1 MVMKA
6 FSKTILR
13 MFKENKGRFIA
24 NFLIVFLSVAITA
37 GFAFLVP
44 LYEQSYLENYQG
56 NHTADII
63 LKDKTANGFSLEDME
78 KVKKDSDVEGT
89 SVFMCAD
96 YECEDP
102 ELGPQI
108 YRFYIMDLQSKI
120 NELKLESG
128 VLPTTPY
135 DLSKEM
141 EVITEVGNANL
152 RSYDIGEKIIV
163 GTDMLRPI
171 QQETLT
177 LKVVGIVNNPLYN
190 SVQKENA
197 TVLDENHNVKEDTY
211 IDAIIYLDRSLFP
224 TTVDVYGTPY
234 PVSNFLLNTDMY
246 VTYKEKS
253 AYFSDAYEQ
262 EMNQKKDGL
271 ISLFGEGSV
280 AALTLEENISYSLFK
295 NYNSKVKSLSII
307 FPFFFI
313 LVCALV
319 NLITITRLIK
329 DERPMIATYVSLGV
343 SKAKIVLK
351 YILFTLISTLF
362 GSILG
367 LALGSPILPSVVLPA
382 YGTVFQ
388 MHPLNFKIQSPYAYI
403 VAILVVLTAL
413 GVTIFSSTSY
423 LKETPSALMKE
434 KSPKP
439 GKKIFLQRITFL
451 WKRLPF
457 RYKSSFRNIFRQK
470 KNLILTSLSII
481 GSTLLV
487 LIGFAL
493 FDASSALKEDAL
505 FGNVAST
512 MGIISMVIILFAVAM
527 AIVVIYSLANMNIA
541 DRQRELATLKVLG
554 YHDYECS
561 FYTFREIM
569 IISVLAVIIG
579 IPLSTLVVAFVLQYL
594 DFGTI
599 NDVKWYSYLGTFG
612 IIIVTTLL
620 VNLLLYPKI
629 KAVNMNDSLKV
640 LD

>member
-1 MVMKA
+1 MKS
-6 FSKTILR
+6 FRKTILR
-13 MFKENKGRFIA
+13 MFKANKGRFIA

-44 LYEQSYLENYQG
+44 LYEKSYLENYHD

-63 LKDKTANGFSLEDME
+63 LKDKTANGFSLDDVE
-78 KVKKDSDVEGT
+78 KVKEDSNVEDA

-102 ELGPQI
+102 ILGPQI
-108 YRFYIMDLQSKI
+108 YRFYIMDLKSKI

-128 VLPTTPY
+128 TFPSNPY

-141 EVITEVGNANL
+141 EVITEIGNTNL

-163 GTDMLRPI
+163 GTDMLKPI

-177 LKVVGIVNNPLYN
+177 LKVVGIANNPLYN

-197 TVLDENHNVKEDTY
+197 TVVDENNKVKEDTY

-224 TTVDVYGTPY
+224 ETVDVYGTPY

-246 VTYKEKS
+246 ITYREKS
-253 AYFSDAYEQ
+253 AYFSNAYEK
-262 EMNQKKDGL
+262 EMNQKKDNL
-271 ISLFGEGSV
+271 LSIFGEDKV
-280 AALTLEENISYSLFK
+280 AVLTLEENISYSLFK
-295 NYNSKVKSLSII
+295 NYNSKVRSLSII

-343 SKAKIVLK
+343 NKAKIIWK
-351 YILFTLISTLF
+351 YLLFTLISTLL
-362 GSILG
+362 GSIFG
-367 LALGSPILPSVVLPA
+367 MALGSPILPNVVLPA

-388 MHPLNFKIQSPYAYI
+388 MHPLDFRIQSPYAYI
-403 VAILVVLTAL
+403 VAILVVVAAL
-413 GVTIFSSTSY
+413 FVTIFSSTSY
-423 LKETPSALMKE
+423 LKETPAALMKE

-457 RYKSSFRNIFRQK
+457 RYKSSCRNIFRQK
-470 KNLILTSLSII
+470 KNLLLTSLSII

-493 FDASSALKEDAL
+493 FDASFALQEDAL

-512 MGIISMVIILFAVAM
+512 MGVISTVIILFAIAM
-527 AIVVIYSLANMNIA
+527 AVVVIYSLANMNIA

-554 YHDYECS
+554 YHERECS
-561 FYTFREIM
+561 LYTFREIM
-569 IISVLAVIIG
+569 IISVLAVILG
-579 IPLSTLVVAFVLQYL
+579 LPLSTLVVAFVLQYL

-599 NDVKWYSYLGTFG
+599 YDVRWYSYLGTFG

-640 LD
+640 ID